1 MKDIV
6 VSLLLWIS
14 SQSSLVYDGT
24 TTPGVIKV
32 SKHELVNEMY
42 DGAPPFSLNVNA
54 VTAIG
59 MYNFN
64 KGDIY
69 LLDHI
74 DLNTVTGRS
83 VLLHELVHFLQYEHG
98 IDKTISCKRKLELLA
113 YTLEKKY
120 LISHNVRPHFGDSHI
135 QRANTCKTRPQYRI
149 ASSKSQL
156 TSPR

>member
-14 SQSSLVYDGT
+14 SNSSLVYDGT

-32 SKHELVNEMY
+32 DKHELVNEMY
-42 DGAPPFSLNVNA
+42 DGSPPFALNVNN
-54 VTAIG
+54 VSAIG
-59 MYNFN
+59 LYNFN

-69 LLDHI
+69 LLDRI
-74 DLNTVTGRS
+74 DLDTVEGRS

-98 IDKTISCKRKLELLA
+98 IEKTVSCKRKLELLA

-120 LISHNVRPHFGDSHI
+120 LISHNVSPYFDSRHI
-135 QRANTCKTRPQYRI
+135 QRANTCKTRPQYRL
-149 ASSKSQL
+149 ASSKS
-156 TSPR
+156 